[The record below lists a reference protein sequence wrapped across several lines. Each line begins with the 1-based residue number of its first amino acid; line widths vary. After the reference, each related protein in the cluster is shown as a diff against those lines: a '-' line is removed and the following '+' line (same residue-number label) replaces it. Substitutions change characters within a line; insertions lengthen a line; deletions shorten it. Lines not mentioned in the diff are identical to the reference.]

1 MSKRDEARRL
11 QDVITSMKALHA
23 SGLEYV
29 AVVQVLRLAD
39 PDWGLTPEDAMARRQ
54 GQEEMTKQPVT
65 IDPRADPITGCMP
78 VTAASAPGQRP
89 EA

>member
-29 AVVQVLRLAD
+29 SVEQVLRLAD
-39 PDWGLTPEDAMARRQ
+39 PDWGTTPEDARARRQ
-54 GQEEMTKQPVT
+54 AQEHMTEQPVT
-65 IDPRADPITGCMP
+65 ADPRADPITGCMP
-78 VTAASAPGQRP
+78 VTASSPGQSP